1 MGNAGDLLSR
11 AWLLHRAPEESLD
24 RKLNKAELYALAVA
38 QERINDALGT
48 LRMVEASRDELILAV
63 GLTPG
68 VAYQIADDGTVTAEI
83 SGQGSEGLDG
93 NGTV

>member
-1 MGNAGDLLSR
+1 MIVQLFGLAIAGGIVFWVVNGSVQRTAFKSNATV
-11 AWLLHRAPEESLD
+11 
-24 RKLNKAELYALAVA
+24 AVA

-48 LRMVEASRDELILAV
+48 LRMVEASRDELMLAV

>member
-1 MGNAGDLLSR
+1 MPLEKQLNR
-11 AWLLHRAPEESLD
+11 AEVLGLTIAQQRVDE
-24 RKLNKAELYALAVA
+24 ALARLQIVE
-38 QERINDALGT
+38 QE
-48 LRMVEASRDELILAV
+48 RDELIRSV
-63 GLTPG
+63 GLEPG

>member
-1 MGNAGDLLSR
+1 M
-11 AWLLHRAPEESLD
+11 D

-48 LRMVEASRDELILAV
+48 LRMMESSRDDLMLAV

-68 VAYQIADDGTVTAEI
+68 VEYQIAQDGTVAVPP
-83 SGQGSEGLDG
+83 SADG
-93 NGTV
+93 PG

>member
-1 MGNAGDLLSR
+1 
-11 AWLLHRAPEESLD
+11 
-24 RKLNKAELYALAVA
+24 
-38 QERINDALGT
+38 
-48 LRMVEASRDELILAV
+48 MVEASRDELILAV

>member
-1 MGNAGDLLSR
+1 MTSLSSLLRVARSTKPSCVSR
-11 AWLLHRAPEESLD
+11 IYGSSSVSVR
-24 RKLNKAELYALAVA
+24 LAVA

-83 SGQGSEGLDG
+83 SGQGLDG

>member
-1 MGNAGDLLSR
+1 MPSGSA
-11 AWLLHRAPEESLD
+11 D

-83 SGQGSEGLDG
+83 SGQGLDG